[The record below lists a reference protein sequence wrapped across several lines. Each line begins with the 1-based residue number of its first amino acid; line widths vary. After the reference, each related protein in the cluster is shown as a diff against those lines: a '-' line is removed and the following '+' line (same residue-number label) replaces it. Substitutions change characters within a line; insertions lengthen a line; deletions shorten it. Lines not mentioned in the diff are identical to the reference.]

1 MTNHCQS
8 KQITIQQSG
17 SVRKIPYTPNG
28 TAHISNDKKPPLI
41 GPYVHPVTPTVDSG
55 GQKLVTSHQDRTAA
69 YVRRMRPLTLLGGAA
84 VAFALVTQGQIP
96 LLSLAF
102 VSVTLI
108 TSFIFLIIGEIIYQ
122 LVSPDGTNL
131 FIAWLH
137 HRRLLNEQKFIFADL
152 QNDNPQNDST
162 LERTIIKILLIILI
176 ICPILLIILAIAET
190 WI

>member
-1 MTNHCQS
+1 
-8 KQITIQQSG
+8 
-17 SVRKIPYTPNG
+17 
-28 TAHISNDKKPPLI
+28 
-41 GPYVHPVTPTVDSG
+41 
-55 GQKLVTSHQDRTAA
+55 
-69 YVRRMRPLTLLGGAA
+69 MRPLTLLGGAA